1 MRQWQRFTKACLK
14 RLPEQKGGGLSPG
27 ACSPPIMRKSK
38 AAIGCEGRTAPDAL
52 KDKVF
57 RPGCFF
63 VLSTVMAPSAT
74 ISHKNAHK
82 PDRGN
87 MFHSLERLSARRSK

>member
-38 AAIGCEGRTAPDAL
+38 AAIGCEGRTAPEPERTRFLDLGA
-52 KDKVF
+52 F
-57 RPGCFF
+57 
-63 VLSTVMAPSAT
+63 LSYP
-74 ISHKNAHK
+74 
-82 PDRGN
+82 
-87 MFHSLERLSARRSK
+87 L